1 MNQIKIAVRA
11 TIVLTI
17 LTGLA
22 YPLLVTG
29 LAQAFFHRQSM
40 AVWSRITESP
50 LAPN

>member
-1 MNQIKIAVRA
+1 MNQIKIAMRP

-29 LAQAFFHRQSM
+29 LAQAFFHRQSPP
-40 AVWSRITESP
+40 V
-50 LAPN
+50 